1 MARAPNKSSWP
12 KGTSGNPTGRPKLPE
27 EVKAGLR
34 DLAATAIDVLR
45 EALASDD
52 HRVRVAAAAQVLDR
66 GYGRAAQVIDATVTS
81 MTDPSQA
88 HLEALKALVERK
100 PVAPGD
106 EARAPAVPTLG
117 LALTGR
123 GDDTAH

>member
-1 MARAPNKSSWP
+1 MKKTLSGSQWAPGK
-12 KGTSGNPTGRPKLPE
+12 SGNPGGRPKLPE

-45 EALASDD
+45 EAMASDD

-88 HLEALKALVERK
+88 HLEALKAMVERK
-100 PVAPGD
+100 PVTPGD
-106 EARAPAVPTLG
+106 AGREPAVPTLG